1 MITPRIKLE
10 TQSFTYVSRNTGKE
24 ELVNLNENQ
33 LNSLREFYVER
44 FVDNMETEDLVQYV
58 TDDMFQYM
66 ESLPDNEVI
75 DECLNYWDD
84 MFDEVIEDVKEFE
97 QCDFKKTLEDK
108 KDDYLDSLSEG
119 KDVREQLLEEG
130 FVPHDTDDYGSKVD
144 ALVDSMGV
152 TVEKESTVHRRKDL
166 DSL

>member
-1 MITPRIKLE
+1 MITPRVKLE

-33 LNSLREFYVER
+33 LNALREFYVER
-44 FVDNMETEDLVQYV
+44 FVDNMDTRDLVQYV
-58 TDDMFQYM
+58 SDDMQRYM
-66 ESLPDNEVI
+66 EALPDNEVI

-84 MFDEVIEDVKEFE
+84 MFDEIVEEIKEIEGCEFL
-97 QCDFKKTLEDK
+97 KTLDDK
-108 KDDYLDSLSEG
+108 KEEYLESLSEG

-130 FVPHDTDDYGSKVD
+130 FVPHDTDDYCSKVD

-152 TVEKESTVHRRKDL
+152 TDKEVSTIHRRKDL
-166 DSL
+166 DLL

>member
-1 MITPRIKLE
+1 ME
-10 TQSFTYVSRNTGKE
+10 SQSFTYFSHNTMKE

-33 LNSLREFYVER
+33 LNALREFYVER
-44 FVDNMETEDLVQYV
+44 FVDNMETKDLVQYV

-75 DECLNYWDD
+75 EECLNYWDD
-84 MFDEVIEDVKEFE
+84 SFEDVVEEIMEFE
-97 QCDFKKTLEDK
+97 QCDFKKTLADK

-119 KDVREQLLEEG
+119 KDY
-130 FVPHDTDDYGSKVD
+130 DITINTDDDYGSKVD

-152 TVEKESTVHRRKDL
+152 TVEEESTTHRRRDL